1 MGNYKIMKN
10 ASASANQH
18 SVILP
23 SFLSKYI
30 NQNVEWG

>member
-23 SFLSKYI
+23 KYI